1 MEQHELDELQ
11 AYINKHFNNKKI
23 ITMKQK
29 QEESQEYFVI
39 TKNGSDPVEFV
50 SGIENDEPVFSTDHD
65 EAEWH
70 DELGVV
76 EGYIDRFQ
84 IQGVKAVPGEGGNHP
99 PKPRISA

>member
-1 MEQHELDELQ
+1 MEQNELDELQ
-11 AYINKHFNNKKI
+11 AYINKYFKNKKI
-23 ITMKQK
+23 TTMPT
-29 QEESQEYFVI
+29 QEYFVI

-50 SGIENDEPVFSTDHD
+50 SGIDNDEPVFSTEHD

-70 DELGVV
+70 DDVEVV
-76 EGYIDRFQ
+76 QGYIDRFQ